1 MTRNRLIGGLSCVLL
16 AHAASASADAEYDL
30 SGFLDYVYTG
40 VNDLVP
46 NQESKFDGNA
56 EMDMKAK
63 AMGGKVAGRVDVD
76 FFLSNSNRDSADL
89 EQAFAQWNIT
99 DRMGLDVG
107 AVNSGIGWEKEDAID
122 LLQTSHGQIYDFFDS
137 QTALAGNNVEGALF
151 RAIIG
156 KVNTRVGFLNDLG
169 DSSGHNSI
177 LVQAASDI
185 INGFNV
191 QGSFVTQHAQAGNM
205 LDVNSTYRRGPLI
218 VAVELMTAEQ
228 TVDYGWGGMGHFDF
242 GNRYG
247 VTGRIDHVDYSK
259 STFNAITSY
268 TVAGIWDAMEN
279 FQLYLEYR
287 GDDNGTW
294 NNRLTLEALAR
305 FL

>member
-1 MTRNRLIGGLSCVLL
+1 MTRYGLFGVLGCAL
-16 AHAASASADAEYDL
+16 LMHTGSADADAEYDL

-56 EMDMKAK
+56 ELDMKARG
-63 AMGGKVAGRVDVD
+63 MGGRVAGRVDVD

-89 EQAFAQWNIT
+89 EQAFASWNIT
-99 DRMGLDVG
+99 DRMGLDAG

-122 LLQTSHGQIYDFFDS
+122 LLQTSHGQLYTFFDN

-151 RAIIG
+151 RAHLG
-156 KVNTRVGFLNDLG
+156 KVHARVGFLNDLG
-169 DSSGHNSI
+169 DAANQNSI
-177 LVQAASDI
+177 LAQASADV
-185 INGFNV
+185 INGLNL
-191 QGSFVTQHAQAGNM
+191 QGSYVTQHGQAGNL
-205 LDVNSTYRRGPLI
+205 LDVNGTYRRGPVT
-218 VAVELMTAEQ
+218 VAAEFMTAEH
-228 TVDYGWGGMGHFDF
+228 TVNYGWGTTGHLEI
-242 GNRYG
+242 GKRYG
-247 VTGRIDHVDYSK
+247 ATVRVDHLNYADSSVTN
-259 STFNAITSY
+259 TTSY
-268 TVAGIWDAMEN
+268 TLAGIWNAMEN

-305 FL
+305 FM